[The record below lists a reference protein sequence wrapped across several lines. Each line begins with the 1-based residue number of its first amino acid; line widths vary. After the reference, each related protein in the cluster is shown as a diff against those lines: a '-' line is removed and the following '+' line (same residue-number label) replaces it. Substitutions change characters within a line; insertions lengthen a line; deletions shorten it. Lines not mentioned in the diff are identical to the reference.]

1 MYTDL
6 FLALL
11 NRKNAREHPILSA
24 LLYTFCP
31 TAAHWWFA
39 GADPVLP
46 FDPVWRSLEDLTSGG
61 TLLDHLTRYGF
72 ENLTDDIR
80 EYIHEVD
87 QYRSQHPI
95 QAPELLPLF
104 RGGKIDMARR
114 FGSQNAINN
123 LGGDWRNLFIYVR
136 TWVFLSQDWRIGMEI
151 VRTSQY
157 SLSSEKVHL
166 VLPFTRLPVQFDTW
180 LWKIPTGHVM
190 ETKIGLLVS
199 RLEQDQLR
207 FALMRQCH
215 PLGQKPW
222 PNIPIVYALDRET
235 GEADHFEQTLSD
247 DDLERVIQSL
257 SNLAK
262 NGPYLPLNALR
273 QRSLCKKCGYQ
284 HLCFEK
290 KQISLHA
297 LSTL

>member
-11 NRKNAREHPILSA
+11 NRKNAREHPILSS

-39 GADPVLP
+39 GADPVLA
-46 FDPVWRSLEDLTSGG
+46 FDPIWRSLEDLTAGG

-72 ENLTDDIR
+72 ENLLGDIR

-87 QYRSQHPI
+87 EYRKQHPI
-95 QAPELLPLF
+95 PAPELLPLF
-104 RGGKIDMARR
+104 RGGKIDMSRR
-114 FGSQNAINN
+114 FGSQNAIEN
-123 LGGDWRNLFIYVR
+123 LGGDWRNLFVYVR
-136 TWVFLSQDWRIGMEI
+136 TWAFVSQDWRIGMEI
-151 VRTSQY
+151 DRTSQY
-157 SLSSEKVHL
+157 SFSGEKVNL
-166 VLPFTRLPVQFDTW
+166 TLPFARLPVQFDTW
-180 LWKIPTGHVM
+180 VWKIPVGHVT

-199 RLEQDQLR
+199 RMEQDQLR
-207 FALMRQCH
+207 FALMRRCH
-215 PLGQKPW
+215 PPGQQPW
-222 PNIPIVYALDRET
+222 RNTPIIYALDRES
-235 GEADHFEQTLSD
+235 GGVEHFEQTLSD
-247 DDLERVIQSL
+247 DDLERVVQSIA
-257 SNLAK
+257 SLAK
-262 NGPYLPLNALR
+262 NGPYFPLNALR
-273 QRSLCKKCGYQ
+273 QRSICKKCGYQ

>member
-72 ENLTDDIR
+72 ENLLDDIR

-87 QYRSQHPI
+87 EYRKHHPV

-104 RGGKIDMARR
+104 RGGKIEMARR

-123 LGGDWRNLFIYVR
+123 LGGDWRNLFTYVR
-136 TWVFLSQDWRIGMEI
+136 TWVFLAQDWRIGMKI
-151 VRTSQY
+151 DRTSNY
-157 SLSSEKVHL
+157 SLSGEKVNL
-166 VLPFTRLPVQFDTW
+166 MLPFTRLPVQFDTW
-180 LWKIPTGHVM
+180 VWKVPVGHAL
-190 ETKIGLLVS
+190 ETKIGLLVW
-199 RLEQDQLR
+199 RMEQDQLR
-207 FALMRQCH
+207 FALMRHSH
-215 PLGQKPW
+215 PLGEQPW
-222 PNIPIVYALDRET
+222 PNTPIIYTLDRES
-235 GEADHFEQTLSD
+235 GDADHFEQTLSE
-247 DDLERVIQSL
+247 DDLERVVQSL

-262 NGPYLPLNALR
+262 NGPHPPLNALR
-273 QRSLCKKCGYQ
+273 QPSICRKCGYQ

-290 KQISLHA
+290 KQISPHA

>member
-24 LLYTFCP
+24 LLYAFCP

-46 FDPVWRSLEDLTSGG
+46 FDPVWRSLEDLTLGG

-72 ENLTDDIR
+72 ENLLGDIR

-87 QYRSQHPI
+87 EYRKQHPI

-104 RGGKIDMARR
+104 RGGKLDMARR
-114 FGSQNAINN
+114 FGSQNAIEN

-136 TWVFLSQDWRIGMEI
+136 TWVFLSQDWRIGMKI
-151 VRTSQY
+151 DRTTQY
-157 SLSSEKVHL
+157 SISGEKVNL
-166 VLPFTRLPVQFDTW
+166 TLPFARLPVQLDTW
-180 LWKIPTGHVM
+180 IWRIPVGHVT
-190 ETKIGLLVS
+190 ETRIGLLVS
-199 RLEQDQLR
+199 RMEQDQLR
-207 FALMRQCH
+207 FALLRHCH
-215 PLGQKPW
+215 PLGEQPW
-222 PNIPIVYALDRET
+222 PNTPLIYALDRES
-235 GEADHFEQTLSD
+235 GGVDHFEQTLSD
-247 DDLERVIQSL
+247 EDLERVIQSL
-257 SNLAK
+257 ASLAK
-262 NGPYLPLNALR
+262 NGPYFPLNALR
-273 QRSLCKKCGYQ
+273 QRSICKKCGYQ

>member
-72 ENLTDDIR
+72 EDLTDDIR

-136 TWVFLSQDWRIGMEI
+136 TWVFLSQDWRIGMVI
-151 VRTSQY
+151 DRTSQY
-157 SLSSEKVHL
+157 SLSMEKVHL

-180 LWKIPTGHVM
+180 IWKIPTGHVM
-190 ETKIGLLVS
+190 ETKIGLLLS

-207 FALMRQCH
+207 FALMRHCH
-215 PLGQKPW
+215 PLGQQPW
-222 PNIPIVYALDRET
+222 SNTPTIYALDRET
-235 GEADHFEQTLSD
+235 GGVDHFEQTLSD

-257 SNLAK
+257 SNLTK
-262 NGPYLPLNALR
+262 NGPYFPLNALR

-297 LSTL
+297 LAAL